1 VNNLYEELEL
11 NPDCSFEE
19 IKQQYRLLA
28 KKHHPDMGGD
38 AEKFKKIK
46 LAYEVL
52 SDPKRRAEYDKTG
65 NYSPPTDIQNEAKQ
79 KLAEIF
85 YLKLQE
91 FNPNEQDIVELIKQ
105 DVDYSI
111 VRLND
116 QLIDCDVLIKKLE
129 TIKSKIFIKDTN
141 NDNLFFSFI
150 DTHVSL
156 KQNDKKYLLSRLDI
170 SHEMLRILNDYN
182 YGFIKI
188 TNSNH

>member
-1 VNNLYEELEL
+1 
-11 NPDCSFEE
+11 
-19 IKQQYRLLA
+19 
-28 KKHHPDMGGD
+28 MGGD

-52 SDPKRRAEYDKTG
+52 SDPKRRTEYDKTG
-65 NYSPPTDIQNEAKQ
+65 NYQPPTDIQNEARQ

-129 TIKSKIFIKDTN
+129 TIKSKIFIKDIN
-141 NDNLFFSFI
+141 NENLFFSFI

-188 TNSNH
+188 TNSNHWTLFLIHNQYSSIDIFISL